1 MSLLKRNGY
10 CWVVCAVA
18 TLLLFVTMGTVS
30 NGFSVFLPYIMDHQ
44 GLTHAQT
51 SSLVTLR
58 CLVSFFAMLG
68 IGVYYRK
75 VSLRIGTAIA
85 AACAGLAFLLY
96 SMAET
101 YAVFCIGA
109 AVSGLSYGLGSM
121 IPVSILMNRWF
132 VRHKAL
138 ALSICATGSGIATI
152 VLPPVTTLLVE
163 RLSMTAAFRIE
174 AIGIFIAVAVIALF
188 LRSDPADLGLRPFG
202 QTEEGAAQEGA
213 AALPVSKGLTP
224 QMWALMGCVSLFMG
238 ALANPGFS
246 HLSVLFTSEG
256 FSPGVVAAIIS
267 GTGAMLTL
275 GKIVYG
281 QTTDRIGGCRSSLLF
296 GSLLLVGYLLC
307 CLAFLGSIPLCVAT
321 VLCIGVGYP
330 IATIGPSVWAND
342 LASPD
347 RYPAVVRR
355 LQVIYAG
362 GALLFANV
370 PGILADWFGGSYVPA
385 FLVFSAFLALA
396 LLLIAVTYRIEQRR
410 TV

>member
-1 MSLLKRNGY
+1 MKRNDY

-44 GLTHAQT
+44 GFTHAQT
-51 SSLVTLR
+51 SSLITLR

-85 AACAGLAFLLY
+85 AACAGVSFLLY
-96 SMAET
+96 SMATT
-101 YAVFCIGA
+101 YQGFCIGA

-132 VRHKAL
+132 VQHKAL

-152 VLPPVTTLLVE
+152 VLPPVTTMLVE
-163 RLSMTAAFRIE
+163 RLSMAAAFRIE
-174 AIGIFIAVAVIALF
+174 AIGIFVAVAIIALF
-188 LRSDPADLGLRPFG
+188 LRSDPADMGLRPFG
-202 QTEEGAAQEGA
+202 QAETPAVQEEGPAVAP
-213 AALPVSKGLTP
+213 PVSKTLTP
-224 QMWALMGCVSLFMG
+224 QMWVLMGCVSLFMG

-246 HLSVLFTSEG
+246 HLSVLFSSEG
-256 FSPGVVAAIIS
+256 FSSGVVAAIIS

-275 GKIVYG
+275 SKILYG
-281 QTTDRIGGCRSSLLF
+281 QTTDRIGGCRSILLF
-296 GSLLLVGYLLC
+296 GALLLAGYLLC
-307 CLAFLGSIPLCVAT
+307 CLAFLGSIPLCVLT
-321 VLCIGVGYP
+321 VLCVGVGYP

-342 LASPD
+342 LSSQD
-347 RYPAVVRR
+347 RYPTVVRR

-385 FLVFSAFLALA
+385 FLLFSAFLALA
-396 LLLIAVTYRIEQRR
+396 LVLIAITYRIERRR
-410 TV
+410 TA